1 MKRKRLLVIN
11 PNSNA
16 AVTSGIDASLDPLRQ
31 SLRADLVCETT
42 SAGPFGIE
50 SDDDVA
56 VAAGLMVRR
65 VGSAD
70 ADGFVIACYSDPGVA
85 RCREVT
91 TRPVLGIQEGA
102 ARYCA
107 ERQLRFGV
115 LALSSASIARHVAH
129 IQHLGLEQFHA
140 GERELGISVE
150 QSASDPATRDKVMS
164 AAQSLIQEAGAQAIV
179 LGCAGM
185 VRHRKPA
192 EAALGVPVIDPVQA
206 AVELAHGMVTR
217 AD

>member
-1 MKRKRLLVIN
+1 MKPKRLLVIN
-11 PNSNA
+11 PNSNVT
-16 AVTSGIDASLDPLRQ
+16 VTSGIDASLDPLRQ
-31 SLRADLVCETT
+31 SLRAELVCETT

-56 VAAGLMVRR
+56 AAAGLMVRR
-65 VGSAD
+65 VGSTD

-107 ERQLRFGV
+107 ERRLRFGV
-115 LALSSASIARHVAH
+115 LALSSASIARHVAR
-129 IQHLGLEQFHA
+129 IQNLGLEQFHA
-140 GERELGISVE
+140 GEQALGISVE
-150 QSASDPATRDKVMS
+150 QSASDPATRDKVIS
-164 AAQSLIQEAGAQAIV
+164 AAQSLIQEEGAQAIV

-185 VRHRKPA
+185 VRHREPA
-192 EAALGVPVIDPVQA
+192 EAVLGVPVIDPVQA
-206 AVELAHGMVTR
+206 AVELVHGMIVQTG
-217 AD
+217 